1 MTTRLSLNSNDFD
14 CRRQQQPPVVKKR
27 NKKFQKFIFI
37 WGGCN
42 LIKRPSVA
50 FVTLPVAL
58 IKATDCVG
66 SLQPL
71 HFSFRLAGKKSS
83 QISDFRA
90 AVRRSLAASWKKNV
104 HAPTV
109 SVNPPRPKKAA
120 TVWCYLPRFW
130 KKSKRNQ
137 RSGQLPRGKSP
148 ANASRSL
155 CYRPECQTVMR
166 SDELRNSK
174 NSQRFG
180 YLRKWMMAEQWKLLE
195 IFDNFIQNEFNWLT
209 NCFIKILM

>member
-130 KKSKRNQ
+130 KNQ
-137 RSGQLPRGKSP
+137 NGISVAVSYLAVNHLPTQADRCVIGPNVKLWC
-148 ANASRSL
+148 AR
-155 CYRPECQTVMR
+155 M
-166 SDELRNSK
+166 NS
-174 NSQRFG
+174 
-180 YLRKWMMAEQWKLLE
+180 E
-195 IFDNFIQNEFNWLT
+195 IQ
-209 NCFIKILM
+209 KILNVSAI